1 MSVLIQAEQL
11 FEKFQEI
18 CKQFEDEEK
27 AILDALPEN
36 SFVGLRDTWMAWE
49 HEDVVRHWPPQV
61 IVGKQVGEER
71 VILVEEN
78 ESVAVRLVEVDCEW
92 MFSNPTGLFNLSI
105 PDKAYRTPNY

>member
-1 MSVLIQAEQL
+1 
-11 FEKFQEI
+11 
-18 CKQFEDEEK
+18 
-27 AILDALPEN
+27 
-36 SFVGLRDTWMAWE
+36 MAWE
-49 HEDVVRHWPPQV
+49 HEDVVKHWPPKV

-105 PDKAYRTPNY
+105 PDKAFRTPSYQAMTYEQFKTLVRKQRLAEQAEGD